1 VGPNLTQRLARDC
14 SLPAS
19 KKVRGAT
26 LTKCITTAI
35 EHPYAYIPSGFR
47 PGIMPSNFA
56 QTLSPTQIQSL
67 VSFLVSVT
75 K

>member
-1 VGPNLTQRLARDC
+1 LTQRLAKDC

-19 KKVRGAT
+19 KKARGAS
-26 LTKCITTAI
+26 LKQCVTTAI
-35 EHPYAYIPSGFR
+35 EHPYAYIPSGYR
-47 PGIMPSNFA
+47 AGIMPANFS

-67 VSFLVSVT
+67 VSFLVSVA

>member
-1 VGPNLTQRLARDC
+1 VGPNLTQRLAHDC

-19 KKVRGAT
+19 KKIRGSS
-26 LTKCITTAI
+26 LTQCITTAI
-35 EHPYAYIPSGFR
+35 EHPYAYIPSGFQA
-47 PGIMPSNFA
+47 GIMPATFA
-56 QTLSPTQIQSL
+56 KTLSPTQIQSL